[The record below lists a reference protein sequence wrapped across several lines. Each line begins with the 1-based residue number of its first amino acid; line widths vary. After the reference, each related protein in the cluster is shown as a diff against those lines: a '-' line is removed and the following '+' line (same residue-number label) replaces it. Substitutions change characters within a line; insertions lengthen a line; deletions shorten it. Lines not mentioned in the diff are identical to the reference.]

1 MASPFDPIIYGIQ
14 HAGTKEDVKNAF
26 DKYQE
31 TVKRYQGDEG
41 RKYTENVASG
51 EAAKMSG
58 AAQSA
63 AASSA
68 RKSGMGKAAA
78 AALGSQSGG
87 QAYNQQYLQ
96 SKQSE
101 LQRQQQEIAQ
111 AQAAY
116 KDAQSKENEEW
127 NKTYSSLGF
136 ILGTIGIS
144 DERTKEILDRWKK

>member
-1 MASPFDPIIYGIQ
+1 MAYWGDQYRETRAEHTNPTF
-14 HAGTKEDVKNAF
+14 E
-26 DKYQE
+26 KYQE
-31 TVKRYQGDEG
+31 TVKKYQGEEG
-41 RKYTENVASG
+41 RKFTENVASG
-51 EAAKMSG
+51 EAANMSG

-68 RKSGMGKAAA
+68 RKSGMGKAAT
-78 AALGSQSGG
+78 AALGAQSGG
-87 QAYNQQYLQ
+87 QTYNQQYLQ

-127 NKTYSSLGF
+127 NKSFSKLGF
-136 ILGTIGIS
+136 ILGSVGIS
-144 DERTKEILDRWKK
+144 DERTKEILERWKK

>member
-1 MASPFDPIIYGIQ
+1 MNYLDKADVTQNSYVDPSF
-14 HAGTKEDVKNAF
+14 E
-26 DKYQE
+26 KYQE
-31 TVKRYQGDEG
+31 TIDRYRGKEG
-41 RKYTENVASG
+41 RKFTENIASG
-51 EAAKMSG
+51 EATKMSG

-68 RKSGMGKAAA
+68 RKSGMSKAAT
-78 AALGSQSGG
+78 AALGAQSGG

-116 KDAQSKENEEW
+116 KDAQSKQNEEW
-127 NKTYSSLGF
+127 NKAYSSTGF
-136 ILGTIGIS
+136 ILGSIGIS
-144 DERTKEILDRWKK
+144 DERTKEILERWKK